1 MMNSEWYSSQ
11 RQWVHRVFP
20 AKRLTKQT
28 HYQQSHSTGSMT
40 TSAPTTTFQGVTG
53 SQIVGISCGIEK
65 KGIFLVVT
73 FSLLSS
79 ENSSLDVVHLKVAL
93 QSLSA
98 EELFWFPV
106 LDSRQKVSSWCIQ
119 PNSLSWK
126 VFHVYCIQ
134 YPVCQRADSH
144 TVDLQPLNVQ
154 KVLAALGRKPQTCS
168 TECWGLESLGR
179 ILPVSGILLPC
190 LQFTFANTFL

>member
-1 MMNSEWYSSQ
+1 
-11 RQWVHRVFP
+11 
-20 AKRLTKQT
+20 
-28 HYQQSHSTGSMT
+28 MT
-40 TSAPTTTFQGVTG
+40 TSVPTTTFQGVTG

-106 LDSRQKVSSWCIQ
+106 LDSRQKVSS
-119 PNSLSWK
+119 
-126 VFHVYCIQ
+126 
-134 YPVCQRADSH
+134 
-144 TVDLQPLNVQ
+144 
-154 KVLAALGRKPQTCS
+154 
-168 TECWGLESLGR
+168 
-179 ILPVSGILLPC
+179 
-190 LQFTFANTFL
+190 